1 MSGAGDAGAAG
12 DDGADGAAADAGG
25 AASEARGASDAAGS
39 PEWQQTVTSRVL
51 TVAAFVLGV
60 AAAVVLVYWLVV
72 GHDVNLLVILL
83 AVVFAAGACAA
94 CARVRVSVGVEG
106 VVAESALFGFTL
118 ARHSLDEISDARV
131 DAVRLGSWFGWG
143 YRVTMGASAL
153 ILHSGRGL
161 VLDLVSG
168 KEFTITLPDPDAA
181 LAALEAAAE
190 ARGA

>member
-1 MSGAGDAGAAG
+1 MSEAGEAGDAGVV
-12 DDGADGAAADAGG
+12 AGG
-25 AASEARGASDAAGS
+25 E
-39 PEWQQTVTSRVL
+39 EWQQTVTSRVL
-51 TVAAFVLGV
+51 TVAALVLGV
-60 AAAVVLVYWLVV
+60 GAAVLLVYWLVV
-72 GHDVNLLVILL
+72 GHDVNLLVVLL

-94 CARVRVSVGVEG
+94 CARVRVSVGAEG
-106 VVAESALFGFTL
+106 VVAESAFFGFTL

-131 DAVRLGSWFGWG
+131 DAVSVGTWFGWG

-153 ILHSGRGL
+153 ILHSGGGL